1 MAVGSDGLEKKTA
14 AGSGTRQVTQSDP
27 DLTLDP
33 YLLQATQAKHP
44 HLSQQTHWAVKEVP
58 LHPYPSQKRMTHS
71 LKYFCTASSGVPNFP
86 EFVAV
91 GLVDDVQI
99 IHYDSNT
106 PRAEPKQDW
115 MKKVTTDDPQY
126 WESQTGILKGAQQ
139 IFKSNIDIAK
149 QRFNQTGG
157 VHMVQMMYGCEWDD
171 ETGTVDG
178 YHQHGYDGED
188 FIVFDLKTLTWIALT
203 PQAVITKHKWDG
215 DRAYNEYWKNYL
227 TTECIDWLKKYL
239 DYGKSTLQ
247 RTVRPVVSLL
257 QKTPSSPVSCHAT
270 GFYPDS
276 VMLFWRRDGV
286 ELHEDVDHGELLHNH
301 DGTFQMSVHLNLS
314 SVKPEDWS
322 RYDCVVQ
329 LSGVEE
335 DMVTKLDRAVIK
347 TNWEDPSNV
356 SLPIIA
362 AVGVTV
368 YKKKRAAPLGLEPD
382 SHANHRDTNEPREE
396 A

>member
-1 MAVGSDGLEKKTA
+1 M
-14 AGSGTRQVTQSDP
+14 
-27 DLTLDP
+27 
-33 YLLQATQAKHP
+33 
-44 HLSQQTHWAVKEVP
+44 
-58 LHPYPSQKRMTHS
+58 HS
-71 LKYFCTASSGVPNFP
+71 WKAFYTASTGLNTFP

-91 GLVDDVQI
+91 NLLDDEVMG
-99 IHYDSNT
+99 YFDSRT
-106 PRAEPKQDW
+106 KTFESRQSWMAESLGQQYVEQQTNILRGVLETF
-115 MKKVTTDDPQY
+115 KVNI
-126 WESQTGILKGAQQ
+126 GIAME
-139 IFKSNIDIAK
+139 
-149 QRFNQTGG
+149 RFNQSKG
-157 VHMVQMMYGCEWDD
+157 VHMFQHMYGCEWDD
-171 ETGTVDG
+171 ETGTTAAFK
-178 YHQHGYDGED
+178 QFGYDGED
-188 FIVFDLKTLTWIALT
+188 FIVLDMKTLTWIAPT
-203 PQAVITKHKWDG
+203 PQAFITKMKWDN
-215 DRAYNEYWKNYL
+215 DKAYAAVQKNYF

-247 RTVRPVVSLL
+247 RTMRPVVSLL

-356 SLPIIA
+356 TVPIIAAVAVLALIIA

-368 YKKKRAAPLGLEPD
+368 YKKKRAKCPPP
-382 SHANHRDTNEPREE
+382 PRK
-396 A
+396 

>member
-1 MAVGSDGLEKKTA
+1 MQDKYPNSLF
-14 AGSGTRQVTQSDP
+14 
-27 DLTLDP
+27 LTLQTLTP
-33 YLLQATQAKHP
+33 P
-44 HLSQQTHWAVKEVP
+44 LSS
-58 LHPYPSQKRMTHS
+58 LRNSIQKPDRQLKQLAHMTHS
-71 LKYFCTASSGVPNFP
+71 LKNFYTASSGVPNFP

-106 PRAEPKQDW
+106 PRAVPKQDW
-115 MKKVTTDDPQY
+115 MKKVTTDLPQY
-126 WESQTGILKGAQQ
+126 WESQTAVCVSEQQ
-139 IFKSNIDIAK
+139 LYKSNIDVAK

-157 VHMVQMMYGCEWDD
+157 VHMLQVMYGCEWDD

-178 YHQHGYDGED
+178 YYQHGYDGED
-188 FIVFDLKTLTWIALT
+188 FIVFDMKTLTWIAPT
-203 PQAVITKHKWDG
+203 PQAGITKHKLDR
-215 DRAYNEYWKNYL
+215 DRANNEYTKNYL

-356 SLPIIA
+356 TVPIIAAVAVLALIIA

-368 YKKKRAAPLGLEPD
+368 YIKKKDSDTASELSEKLNPEAGSAVGAA
-382 SHANHRDTNEPREE
+382 HT
-396 A
+396 